1 MKSTKPNQSLWY
13 WSPLSYLG
21 FLLVAPIFVVR
32 LFTTQKYRA
41 GLRQRLTFYN
51 NDERKKIQDGNFI
64 WIHTVSVGEL
74 QAARPL
80 LRELKKRFPAYR
92 TFVTTVTRTGQN
104 LAVTLDEVDES
115 LYLPIDLYPLCARLI
130 ALVRPKTLLILETEL
145 WPNLIRAMADASVP
159 MYLIN
164 ARLSDT
170 SFQHYLW
177 LRRLFSPLLG
187 KLTMIMAQSE
197 KDRERFLQLGTPPER
212 VCSPGNLKFE
222 AAPQADDASK
232 RTVWRERFQIHDEDI
247 LLLGGSTFPGEER
260 LLAEVSRTLRE
271 EGIPIRVV
279 IAPRHVERAD
289 AIREELTKAGF
300 SLLRRSCLEREAV
313 SISPHDVLLLDTI
326 GELRSVYAASDLV
339 FIGKSICDKGGQNP
353 IEPAAWGKPILF
365 GENMQNFK
373 DIASLFLHHDGAI
386 VVKNQD
392 EFLVECRA
400 LCLSAEKRE
409 MIGRNAREVV
419 DANLGA
425 LARIMALLRIPE

>member
-1 MKSTKPNQSLWY
+1 MRWT
-13 WSPLSYLG
+13 
-21 FLLVAPIFVVR
+21 VAWAR
-32 LFTTQKYRA
+32 GRRE
-41 GLRQRLTFYN
+41 GGR
-51 NDERKKIQDGNFI
+51 ER
-64 WIHTVSVGEL
+64 
-74 QAARPL
+74 P
-80 LRELKKRFPAYR
+80 
-92 TFVTTVTRTGQN
+92 TTVTRTGQN

-145 WPNLIRAMADASVP
+145 WPNLIRAMADA
-159 MYLIN
+159 
-164 ARLSDT
+164 
-170 SFQHYLW
+170 
-177 LRRLFSPLLG
+177 SPLLG